1 MVYKEQYPNHLV
13 MLKVGNFYELYNID
27 AYIISN
33 IMHYNLKNINDVVRA
48 GFPIVSFNK
57 VIENLNKLKIN
68 YLVIEK
74 EDVYK
79 VKIKKNFKVNNYLN
93 YSENY
98 EQEEIINKRID
109 NIYNYLKNYNRDNI
123 FELLTKI
130 ESIYER

>member
-33 IMHYNLKNINDVVRA
+33 IMNYNLKNINDVIRA

-98 EQEEIINKRID
+98 EQTEIINKRID